1 LSGET
6 GLKDTVDLAQWKV
19 DCANVSTN
27 NKCGPNEGSTVC
39 PKGYCSVESVC
50 CYPGHESWGEPEC
63 RNVGFNG
70 EFDIDGECKRNG
82 VFSQGYHK
90 VDTAAPAL
98 TKKEGGIESAFC
110 KNTSK
115 DLKCGPKE
123 NNTVC
128 SKGHCSGYDTCC
140 FPGSKGWGTFIC
152 TPHFNGRF
160 DAVSCETSEYEPNA
174 IAIDFSKDAKPATKF
189 ISHKAIAPAKKATKP
204 VVKAPAKKATKPVAK
219 AAAKK
224 VTKPVAKVPAKKVTK
239 PEAKVPAKKV
249 TKPETKA
256 PAKKVTK
263 PESKAPV
270 KKVTFQC
277 LVGSHPDKKKCEK
290 NTKHCNVMMNKNS
303 GDCDYCRLGHT

>member
-27 NKCGPNEGSTVC
+27 NKCGPNEGSTIC

-50 CYPGHESWGEPEC
+50 CYPGHESWGGFDC

-70 EFDIDGECKRNG
+70 EFDIDGECKKNG
-82 VFSQGYHK
+82 VISQGYHK
-90 VDTAAPAL
+90 VGTATPAL
-98 TKKEGGIESAFC
+98 IKKEGGIESAFC
-110 KNTSK
+110 RNTSK
-115 DLKCGPKE
+115 DLKCGPQF

-128 SKGHCSGYDTCC
+128 FKGHCSGYDVCC
-140 FPGSKGWGTFIC
+140 FPGHKDWGTFIC

-160 DAVSCETSEYEPNA
+160 DAVSCETSMYEPSA
-174 IAIDFSKDAKPATKF
+174 IAIDFSKV
-189 ISHKAIAPAKKATKP
+189 TKP
-204 VVKAPAKKATKPVAK
+204 TAKVTKPKAKAPAKKATKPEAK
-219 AAAKK
+219 A
-224 VTKPVAKVPAKKVTK
+224 PAKKVTK
-239 PEAKVPAKKV
+239 PEAK
-249 TKPETKA
+249 A

-263 PESKAPV
+263 PEAKAPV